1 MSIYFQPTAL
11 VGAIAIAMANISA
24 SAQDQFNTKQS
35 HPVPLQTL
43 VVTATRSAQN
53 IEDVPARIN
62 IIEPQVVEQSAL
74 TSFPQLLKHDTALN
88 MVQSGGFGQQSSIFL
103 RGTESD
109 HTLVMRDGVRL
120 NTATSSAASLPFIDT
135 TDIRQIEILKGPASV
150 LYGTDAI
157 GGVVHV
163 VSKTPEKNAAFITGE
178 IGENHTYKSLAGADL
193 KQGAYYAQIR
203 GQRLESDG
211 TPVFTGEQRHYSYDQ
226 KGMSAK
232 IGAEF
237 EQLKASLDFSRNEG
251 LNQFNKWGNLEVT
264 DFANEIINLKGS
276 ANISPSL
283 QLNTRLSQFKDE
295 AHYLVSP
302 SFIKS
307 TAKEAE
313 LYGKWNYT
321 SKQNLLLGVTH
332 RQLEADTSSLKQK
345 IDSTGYYVQH
355 QLNNQQW
362 HTQLGVRIEDNEKFG
377 QHTVAQG
384 AVRYDLNPS
393 SSIYA
398 NIGSAFKAPT
408 LNDLYAWGGN
418 ENLQP
423 EKSLSYEIGLDQQLP
438 FNLKIGSS
446 LFYTQID
453 NLINS
458 KCLSDCTDWNKA
470 VWQNVN
476 VDEATIRGAE
486 LYGKWQQDDYFIST
500 SYQYSKTRD
509 EHNGLELLRRPRQS
523 LSVTAGLQNA
533 QYGLSTA
540 ITAKSSA
547 KDFSDDENGPLS
559 RVPGYTTIDLNAYW
573 NVSPKLKLFS
583 NIENVGDVKFKTAY
597 NGADEYYVNGGRLA
611 SMGMTLKY

>member
-1 MSIYFQPTAL
+1 MSIQFQPTAL
-11 VGAIAIAMANISA
+11 VGAIAIAMVNTSV
-24 SAQDQFNTKQS
+24 SAQDQYNTIQS
-35 HPVPLQTL
+35 NSAQLHTL
-43 VVTATRSAQN
+43 VVTATRSVQK
-53 IEDVPARIN
+53 IEDVPARID
-62 IIEPQVVEQSAL
+62 IIEPHIIEQSAL
-74 TSFPQLLKHDTALN
+74 TSFPQLLKHDAALN

-157 GGVVHV
+157 GGVVQI

-178 IGENHTYKSLAGADL
+178 IGENHTYKSLVGADL

-211 TPVFTGEQRHYSYDQ
+211 TPIFNGEQHRYSYDQ

-232 IGAEF
+232 VGAES
-237 EQLKASLDFSRNEG
+237 EHLKASLDYNRNEG

-276 ANISPSL
+276 ASISPSL
-283 QLNTRLSQFKDE
+283 ELNARLSQFKDE
-295 AHYLVSP
+295 ARYLISP
-302 SFIKS
+302 SFINS
-307 TAKEAE
+307 TSKEAE
-313 LYGKWNYT
+313 LYGKWDFT
-321 SKQNLLLGVTH
+321 AKQNLLLGVTH
-332 RQLEADTSSLKQK
+332 RQLEANTSSLNQK
-345 IDSTGYYVQH
+345 IDSTGYYLQH
-355 QLNNQQW
+355 QLNDQQW

-393 SSIYA
+393 SSVYA
-398 NIGSAFKAPT
+398 NMGSAFKAPT

-423 EKSLSYEIGLDQQLP
+423 EKSLSYEIGMDQQLP

-486 LYGKWQQDDYFIST
+486 LYGKWQQDDYFVST

-509 EHNGLELLRRPRQS
+509 THSGLELLRRPRQS
-523 LSVTAGLQNA
+523 LSVEAGLQNEH
-533 QYGLSTA
+533 YGLSTS

-547 KDFSDDENGPLS
+547 KDFSDVENGPLS

-583 NIENVGDVKFKTAY
+583 NIENVGDVKLKTAY

-611 SMGMTLKY
+611 SMGVTLKY